1 MASNEINSKTAT
13 MVPGESSSRAIEFP
27 GKLETRKGTRPA
39 GSASKGESD
48 HAAVN
53 PVTTIFPKERIEAG
67 EEGSGSGEIPEIVVD
82 LGELGEHRL
91 LLDSNAMEL
100 IEDKTGARFLESFK
114 PQSAKDILAFF
125 WGCLQYEED
134 PPTIEEVGK
143 AVYVY
148 QMGEVFDIMA
158 RLSGRCKNSPDVLAP
173 FVPANPKVVDEIFKY
188 MEPEFGSV
196 IWDLGSGDGR
206 VLAKALQDYGTKG
219 VGVEWEKNLVENS
232 RELIKAL
239 DAGAKI
245 EIREGKVQDH
255 IKNDPD
261 FAEADIVFAYLLTHS
276 NVKIA
281 ETLQR
286 RLKKGAR
293 VVAYSFPFRGW
304 EDICDEAVEGHCE
317 KVDYYIYTMPGE

>member
-1 MASNEINSKTAT
+1 MSSNEINSKTAT

-27 GKLETRKGTRPA
+27 SKSGTRTGTRKT
-39 GSASKGESD
+39 GSASKGESGD
-48 HAAVN
+48 AAVSS
-53 PVTTIFPKERIEAG
+53 VTTIFPQERIEV
-67 EEGSGSGEIPEIVVD
+67 EEGSSSGEIPEIAVD

-100 IEDKTGARFLESFK
+100 IEKETGGRFLDTFK
-114 PQSAKDILAFF
+114 PQSAKDVLAFF
-125 WGCLQYEED
+125 WGCLQYEDD
-134 PPTIEEVGK
+134 PPTLQEIG
-143 AVYVY
+143 AATYVY
-148 QMGEVFDIMA
+148 QMGEIFDIMA

-173 FVPANPKVVDEIFKY
+173 SVPANPVVVDAIFKY
-188 MEPEFGSV
+188 LEPEFGSI

-206 VLAKALQDYGTKG
+206 ILAKALQDYGMKG

-232 RELIKAL
+232 RELIEAL
-239 DAGAKI
+239 NAKEDI
-245 EIREGKVQDH
+245 EIREGRVQDH
-255 IKNDPD
+255 IRNDPD
-261 FAEADIVFAYLLTHS
+261 FSEADIVFVYLLTHS

-304 EDICDEAVEGHCE
+304 EDICTEAVEGNCK